1 MICTRGRQYP
11 KKESVSGMTGPNS
24 SPSATRYS
32 FSIGI
37 HHVTLWTAF
46 LFSYHVPVFIFSS
59 SSFFLHVHHLFQSL
73 SMYTSYT
80 SSVKVH
86 ECFLVLSDSRNQMIC
101 NFEGDKYNYSVRF
114 REFNLVSI
122 IGLSLV
128 LLNICVTD
136 CKYFLQNVTVIQT
149 MI

>member
-1 MICTRGRQYP
+1 MVNTRVQLLINC
-11 KKESVSGMTGPNS
+11 EFILVDFNV
-24 SPSATRYS
+24 
-32 FSIGI
+32 I
-37 HHVTLWTAF
+37 H
-46 LFSYHVPVFIFSS
+46 SYHVI
-59 SSFFLHVHHLFQSL
+59 SL
-73 SMYTSYT
+73 IYGRCT

-136 CKYFLQNVTVIQT
+136 CKYFLQNVTVIQIQT

>member
-1 MICTRGRQYP
+1 MICVHCRQIRRHKHETRVTALHGRKMICVHCRQIRRHETRETALHRP
-11 KKESVSGMTGPNS
+11 KVICPRCRQIRRHETRETALHRPKVICPN

-73 SMYTSYT
+73 SMYRGRQY
-80 SSVKVH
+80 KVTT
-86 ECFLVLSDSRNQMIC
+86 R
-101 NFEGDKYNYSVRF
+101 
-114 REFNLVSI
+114 
-122 IGLSLV
+122 
-128 LLNICVTD
+128 
-136 CKYFLQNVTVIQT
+136 
-149 MI
+149 